1 MKNMK
6 ISAVVCTLM
15 ASTAMTIY
23 ASAAQDLTPTDT
35 VHKFDLGS
43 NKVVYK

>member
-6 ISAVVCTLM
+6 ISAVICALT

-23 ASAAQDLTPTDT
+23 ASAVQDLTPTDT

-43 NKVVYK
+43 NKVEYK